1 MTIGGKLLGLVGAS
15 SLVTLVVAGVGLDTL
30 RTFDRSVGAAR
41 NATENALFAAELTR
55 LATDTAL
62 ESRGIYASADT
73 QAARKYAVGI
83 VRDLSAIDTLLTEWR
98 PVVPEAD
105 RPLFERVAK
114 DAAEFRR
121 HRTETARLGTEV
133 SPKAAAEQG
142 FTDANRDNRVAFQGG
157 IETFVKRSRERIETL
172 NRAAE
177 ALYVERLRLLLALA
191 FGGTLGGLLIGG
203 LVGHRMIAKPLR
215 AVSTAIRCLAQ
226 GDRNLPPVKPSRD
239 EIGAIWASMRTFAD
253 AMGEADDLRRSQA
266 QAGLEAGVI
275 KRAEMDT
282 LADRFQGSVG
292 GLVGHLAASAGTM
305 EETARAMARN
315 AERTSLQSQAVMDA
329 AGTASMN
336 VQAVAAA
343 TEELA
348 ATANEIGAQVS
359 QSSIAAAGAVEN
371 ARRTEQSVQR
381 LARSAASI
389 GEVVSLISGIA
400 GQTNLLALNATIE
413 AARAGEAGR
422 GFAVVAAE
430 VKSLAGQTALATDR
444 ITAEIAKI
452 RDATTDAV
460 AAIEE
465 IGGTIG
471 SVHEIAMGVSAAVE
485 EQQLATQE
493 IARSVSDAAEGT
505 RAVSETM
512 AEVQAAALQAGAAA
526 GQVLAAAGDLAR
538 RSAGLGGEVAGFVRE
553 IRAA

>member
-1 MTIGGKLLGLVGAS
+1 MTIGGKLIGLVGAS

-30 RTFDRSVGAAR
+30 RTFNASVGAAR

-55 LATDTAL
+55 LTTDTAL
-62 ESRGIYASADT
+62 ESRGIYAAAST
-73 QAARKYAVGI
+73 QAARTYAGGI
-83 VRDLSAIDTLLTEWR
+83 VRDLSAIDALLTEWL
-98 PVVPEAD
+98 PAVPAED
-105 RPLFERVAK
+105 RALFDRVAK
-114 DAAEFRR
+114 DAADFRR

-142 FTDANRDNRVAFQGG
+142 FTEENRNNRIAFQAGIEALVMRNRD
-157 IETFVKRSRERIETL
+157 RIESL
-172 NRAAE
+172 NAGAD
-177 ALYVERLRLLLALA
+177 ALYTGRLRLLLALA
-191 FGGTLGGLLIGG
+191 FGGALGGLLIGG
-203 LVGHRMIAKPLR
+203 LFGHRMIARPLR
-215 AVSTAIRCLAQ
+215 AVSTAIRRLAE
-226 GDRNLPPVKPSRD
+226 GDRDLPMVKPSRD

-253 AMGEADDLRRSQA
+253 AMGEADALRRSQA
-266 QAGLEAGVI
+266 QAGLEAGAV

-329 AGTASMN
+329 AGAASMN

-359 QSSIAAAGAVEN
+359 QTSVAAAGAVEN

-422 GFAVVAAE
+422 GFAV
-430 VKSLAGQTALATDR
+430 
-444 ITAEIAKI
+444 
-452 RDATTDAV
+452 
-460 AAIEE
+460 
-465 IGGTIG
+465 
-471 SVHEIAMGVSAAVE
+471 
-485 EQQLATQE
+485 
-493 IARSVSDAAEGT
+493 
-505 RAVSETM
+505 
-512 AEVQAAALQAGAAA
+512 
-526 GQVLAAAGDLAR
+526 
-538 RSAGLGGEVAGFVRE
+538 
-553 IRAA
+553 

>member
-1 MTIGGKLLGLVGAS
+1 MTIGGKLIGLVGAS

-30 RTFDRSVGAAR
+30 RTFNASVGAAR

-55 LATDTAL
+55 LTTDTAL
-62 ESRGIYASADT
+62 ESRGIYAAAST
-73 QAARKYAVGI
+73 QAARTYAGGI
-83 VRDLSAIDTLLTEWR
+83 VRDLSAIDALLTEWL
-98 PVVPEAD
+98 PAVPAED
-105 RPLFERVAK
+105 RALFDRVAK
-114 DAAEFRR
+114 DAADFRR

-142 FTDANRDNRVAFQGG
+142 FTEENRNNRIAFQAGIEALVMRNRD
-157 IETFVKRSRERIETL
+157 RIESL
-172 NRAAE
+172 NAGAD
-177 ALYVERLRLLLALA
+177 ALYTGRLRLLLALA
-191 FGGTLGGLLIGG
+191 FGGALGGLLIGG
-203 LVGHRMIAKPLR
+203 LFGHRMIARPLR
-215 AVSTAIRCLAQ
+215 AVSTAIRRLAE
-226 GDRNLPPVKPSRD
+226 GDRDLPMVKPSRD

-253 AMGEADDLRRSQA
+253 AMGEADALRRSQA
-266 QAGLEAGVI
+266 QAGLEAGAV

-329 AGTASMN
+329 AGAASMN

-359 QSSIAAAGAVEN
+359 QTSVAAAGAVEN

-444 ITAEIAKI
+444 ITAEIATI
-452 RDATTDAV
+452 REATADAV

-512 AEVQAAALQAGAAA
+512 AEVQALHLRGGEDAA
-526 GQVLAAAGDLAR
+526 G
-538 RSAGLGGEVAGFVRE
+538 
-553 IRAA
+553 

>member
-30 RTFDRSVGAAR
+30 RTFDQSVGAAR

-62 ESRGIYASADT
+62 ESRGIYAAADT

-359 QSSIAAAGAVEN
+359 QTSIAAAGAVEN

>member
-1 MTIGGKLLGLVGAS
+1 MKIGGKLLGLVGAS

-30 RTFDRSVGAAR
+30 RAFDDSVAAAR
-41 NATENALFAAELTR
+41 NATENALFAAELNR

-62 ESRGIYASADT
+62 ESRGIYAAADT
-73 QAARKYAVGI
+73 QAARKYAGGI
-83 VRDLSAIDTLLTEWR
+83 VRDLSAIDALLTEWR
-98 PVVPEAD
+98 PAVPAAD
-105 RPLFERVAK
+105 RPLFETVVK
-114 DAAEFRR
+114 DAAAFRR

-142 FTDANRDNRVAFQGG
+142 FTDDNRNNRIAFQAG
-157 IETFVKRSRERIETL
+157 IDAFVMRNRERIETL
-172 NRAAE
+172 NRAAG
-177 ALYVERLRLLLALA
+177 ALYTDRMRLLLALA
-191 FGGTLGGLLIGG
+191 FGGTLGGLIGG
-203 LVGHRMIAKPLR
+203 GLFGYRQIAKPLG
-215 AVSTAIRCLAQ
+215 AVSAAIRRLAA
-226 GDRNLPPVKPSRD
+226 GDRDLPPIKPSRD
-239 EIGAIWASMRTFAD
+239 EIGAIWASMHTFAE
-253 AMGEADDLRRSQA
+253 AMGEAEGLRRSQA
-266 QAGLEAGVI
+266 DAGLEATAV
-275 KRAEMDT
+275 KRAAMGT
-282 LADRFQGSVG
+282 LADRFQGSIG
-292 GLVGHLAASAGTM
+292 GLVGHLATSAGAM

-359 QSSIAAAGAVEN
+359 QTSVAAAGAVES
-371 ARRTEQSVQR
+371 ARRTNQSVQL

-444 ITAEIAKI
+444 ITAEIATI
-452 RDATTDAV
+452 REATADAV

-493 IARSVSDAAEGT
+493 IARSVSDAAQGT
-505 RAVSETM
+505 HAVTETM
-512 AEVQAAALQAGAAA
+512 AEVQAAALQAGDAAA
-526 GQVLAAAGDLAR
+526 QVLAAAGELAR
-538 RSAGLGGEVAGFVRE
+538 RSDGLGGEVAGFVRE